1 MSLSFYSGCLIFA
14 DVLGLLWILSILV
27 ERSLVFSVVVVSGVG
42 SSISVVIVFSG
53 LSVVVAAI
61 LVIVVFSIISVV
73 IFVERSVVV
82 FEATFMMSRSFF
94 DNIPAIV
101 SIACVAFSV
110 VSLSVSRTSVVV
122 SSRLLHL
129 TIMTLLTLLVLCLL
143 LSFVGMI
150 ATFSWRSIG
159 VFTVMIALLI
169 SFLLWFFSSLS
180 LLTSCSVLLSVSSSC
195 MSVSS
200 ISCMSV
206 SSSSCMSVSSSSCMS
221 VSSSSCMSVS
231 SSCMSVLHF
240 FNLCMNFSTFSD
252 FNLMLMF
259 LLLIVVMFLLLLLSV
274 FLFFVMSMMLL
285 VLLNSLLLLL
295 MSVMMVMM
303 RASWLF
309 LNDDGCLLN
318 LRDNE
323 DHSFFNFSDWFVVM
337 AEFLRRDSLSN
348 FQLEVTLLAS
358 HVSS

>member
-206 SSSSCMSVSSSSCMS
+206 SSSSCMSVSSS
-221 VSSSSCMSVS
+221 
-231 SSCMSVLHF
+231 CMSVLHF

-274 FLFFVMSMMLL
+274 FLFFVMSMLLL
-285 VLLNSLLLLL
+285 VLLDSLLLLL

>member
-1 MSLSFYSGCLIFA
+1 
-14 DVLGLLWILSILV
+14 
-27 ERSLVFSVVVVSGVG
+27 
-42 SSISVVIVFSG
+42 
-53 LSVVVAAI
+53 
-61 LVIVVFSIISVV
+61 
-73 IFVERSVVV
+73 
-82 FEATFMMSRSFF
+82 
-94 DNIPAIV
+94 
-101 SIACVAFSV
+101 
-110 VSLSVSRTSVVV
+110 
-122 SSRLLHL
+122 
-129 TIMTLLTLLVLCLL
+129 
-143 LSFVGMI
+143 
-150 ATFSWRSIG
+150 
-159 VFTVMIALLI
+159 
-169 SFLLWFFSSLS
+169 
-180 LLTSCSVLLSVSSSC
+180 
-195 MSVSS
+195 
-200 ISCMSV
+200 
-206 SSSSCMSVSSSSCMS
+206 
-221 VSSSSCMSVS
+221 
-231 SSCMSVLHF
+231 
-240 FNLCMNFSTFSD
+240 MNFSTFSD